1 MFLGVAWQEN
11 HMKKTTIS
19 RTLSLITAGIYA
31 SAGYSS
37 EFNTLFLQGTTEV
50 PSILKDGVRYPAG
63 HYYTDVSLN
72 GSKTGRMPMAVS
84 AEDEKAG
91 QLCLSPE
98 WLQSAGIFFKPEIYQ
113 DTFDKVRGCYMPG
126 SKASTEVNFDLGN
139 QTLDF
144 VIPQAWLADKND
156 ATRWDYGINGL
167 RLAYNGNFNK
177 NFQTRNTGY
186 GDDAL
191 NAYGSVSAGLNL
203 GRWVLSADMNASH
216 NTWGSEFDTNNL
228 MLSTAISQI
237 RGDLQIGRSQ
247 TRTELFQDVGFYGAA
262 LRSNSNMRPWSA
274 RGYAPVVTGV
284 ASSTSR
290 ITITQG
296 GYTVY
301 SRVVPAGPYRLED
314 ITPVSNGD
322 LMVTVEDNNGRKTVT
337 EYPVATLPSLLRPGE
352 FNYNLAVG
360 ERSDSNEVRDAFRS
374 GSGVFT
380 LASLDYGLSST
391 TLNTAVLLHSRYQA
405 AGLGIT
411 QPLGFWGAFSASM
424 NASKAAY
431 DNEDD
436 RKGVSASFK
445 YAKSFTSRTDLQLL
459 TYRYQSSGYTE
470 FSDWYPDERRYRPG
484 YRFDGD
490 GQHYRYSSFGGRE
503 KARYEARL
511 SHRFDRMYL
520 SASYWQQ
527 SYWESARDAVGA
539 SASASITAGNGIS
552 IFFSGNYA
560 RSAWGGKDDL
570 SGSVSMSIPFTLGG
584 VRHYSSSSV
593 STSRY
598 GATAFNSSASA
609 TLNERFNYSVNVG
622 TDSHRNHS
630 AGASASYA
638 FDRIQTNMAV
648 SKNRDSTTLSGN
660 VSGSAIA
667 TAQTGLILTKESS
680 DTVAI
685 VRLKDIP
692 GVTFNGSLPTNS
704 KGNTVLY
711 LNGYSPTSISINPEN
726 VPESAELLNTSF
738 EVVPTEKAIIYRE
751 FGFQNVKRYILQ
763 LRDSRGDI
771 ITGGTAVTEQGLN
784 AGFISNNGVL
794 LMNLLAAPQNITIT
808 RESGTT
814 CRFSGSTLKENSGK
828 VQEMRCE

>member
-1 MFLGVAWQEN
+1 
-11 HMKKTTIS
+11 MKNNIITPV
-19 RTLSLITAGIYA
+19 LSLITAGIYA
-31 SAGYSS
+31 SAGYAS
-37 EFNTLFLQGTTEV
+37 EFNTIFLQGTSEI
-50 PSILKDGVRYPAG
+50 PSILKGGVRYPAG
-63 HYYTDVSLN
+63 NYYTDVSLN
-72 GSKTGRMPMAVS
+72 GDKTGRVLLAVS
-84 AEDEKAG
+84 TEDEKNN

-98 WLQSAGIFFKPEIYQ
+98 WLQNAGIYFKPEIYQ
-113 DTFDKVRGCYMPG
+113 DTFDKARGCYMPG
-126 SKASTEVNFDLGN
+126 QKTGTEVNFDLGS

-156 ATRWDYGINGL
+156 ATRWDYGVNGL
-167 RLAYNGNFNK
+167 RLAYAGNFNK
-177 NFQTRNTGY
+177 NIQTRYSGY
-186 GDDAL
+186 SDDSL
-191 NAYGSVSAGLNL
+191 NAYGNISAGLNL
-203 GRWVLSADMNASH
+203 GRWVLSADMNASR
-216 NTWGSEFDTNNL
+216 NAWGNEFTTNNL
-228 MLSTAISQI
+228 VLSTAISQI

-247 TRTELFQDVGFYGAA
+247 TRTELFQDFGFYGAA

-301 SRVVPAGPYRLED
+301 SRVVPPGPYRLED
-314 ITPVSNGD
+314 ITPVSNGN
-322 LMVTVEDNNGRKTVT
+322 LMVTVEDNNGQKTVT

-360 ERSDSNEVRDAFRS
+360 ERSDSNDVKDAFRS

-380 LASLDYGLSST
+380 LASLDYGLATT
-391 TLNTAVLLHSRYQA
+391 TLNTALLLHSRYQA
-405 AGLGIT
+405 VGLGIT
-411 QPLGFWGAFSASM
+411 QPLGIWGAFSASL

-431 DNEDD
+431 DYEDD
-436 RKGVSASFK
+436 RKGVSVSLK

-459 TYRYQSSGYTE
+459 TYRYQSPGYTE
-470 FSDWYPDERRYRPG
+470 FSSWRPGERMARPG
-484 YRFDGD
+484 YSFDSE
-490 GQHYRYSSFGGRE
+490 GQAYRYSSFSGRE

-511 SHRFDRMYL
+511 SHRFDSMYL

-527 SYWESARDAVGA
+527 SYWDRTRQAVGA
-539 SASASITAGNGIS
+539 SVSASTTVGNGIS
-552 IFFSGNYA
+552 LFLSGNYA

-570 SGSVSMSIPFTLGG
+570 SGSLSVSIPFSMGG
-584 VRHYSSSSV
+584 VSHYSSNSV
-593 STSRY
+593 STSRH
-598 GATAFNSSASA
+598 GATSFNNSTSA
-609 TLNERFNYSVNVG
+609 TLNERFNYSVNAG
-622 TDSHRNHS
+622 TDSDRNYS

-648 SKNRDSTTLSGN
+648 SQGRDATTLSGN

-711 LNGYSPTSISINPEN
+711 LTGYYPTSISINPEN
-726 VPESAELLNTSF
+726 VPDTAELLNTSF

-751 FGFQNVKRYILQ
+751 FGFQNVKRYILR
-763 LRDSRGDI
+763 LRD
-771 ITGGTAVTEQGLN
+771 ITGEILTGGSAVTEQGLM

-794 LMNLLAAPQNITIT
+794 LMNLLAAPKTITVT

-814 CRFSGSTLKENSGK
+814 CSFSGSNLKENTGK